1 MLNVKDFSFGLIGIA
16 NRQRSRGQTWMEAIE
31 GRSSVKVLVF
41 QMVWQ
46 LTLTASFFVG
56 LMRVI
61 SPSVIHIQEAYFL
74 GLI

>member
-1 MLNVKDFSFGLIGIA
+1 
-16 NRQRSRGQTWMEAIE
+16 MEAIE
-31 GRSSVKVLVF
+31 GRSSAKVLVF